1 MLKNLIN
8 MNKNIII
15 LEKVNNFILTIEP
28 FANYFRPKSFDEV
41 VGQEH
46 IFNKDNKIFLQA
58 IKNVET
64 VNIIF
69 YGPPGVGKT
78 TVAELIAKKSNKKI
92 FKLNCTTAKTIDVNK
107 IIKGVQKSGEKVLL
121 YLDEIQYFSRKQQ
134 QIILEFIE
142 NGKITLIASTTE
154 NPYFYI
160 YSGILSRSM
169 VFEFK
174 LLSKEA
180 IKKRLSF
187 IINKLQME
195 IDEEAID
202 LLTTASNGD
211 LRKAINF
218 LEFIYKSGEKK
229 VNFESCQQIIDKNNC
244 LCHKESDDFYDT
256 LSGLHKS
263 IRGSDVNAS
272 LFYLAKLLNNGNLIA
287 ACRRLLCVANEDIGL
302 ANPQVISLT
311 KAAVDS
317 ALMLGMPEA
326 RLPLSNIAILLASS
340 PKSNSA
346 LSIDKALEDVHKGKG
361 LIFPRIVQNLHYNGS
376 DDRSF
381 QNYKYPH
388 DYPNHYIYQQYL
400 PNDLKDIIYYKK
412 NDNKIENEYA
422 QYLKKIKG
430 DN

>member
-1 MLKNLIN
+1 MKA
-8 MNKNIII
+8 
-15 LEKVNNFILTIEP
+15 VFHEP
-28 FANYFRPKSFDEV
+28 FASYFRPKSFDEV

-46 IFNKDNKIFLQA
+46 IFSKENKIFLQA

-64 VNIIF
+64 VNMIF

-78 TVAELIAKKSNKKI
+78 TVAELIARRSNRKMV
-92 FKLNCTTAKTIDVNK
+92 KLNCTTAKTSDINKVIKDVR
-107 IIKGVQKSGEKVLL
+107 QSEEKVLL
-121 YLDEIQYFSRKQQ
+121 YLDEIQYFNRKQQ
-134 QIILEFIE
+134 QTILEFIE

-154 NPYFYI
+154 NPYFYV
-160 YSGILSRSM
+160 YNGILSRSM

-180 IKKRLSF
+180 IKKRLNF
-187 IINKLQME
+187 IISQLQME
-195 IDEEAID
+195 VDEEAVD
-202 LLTTASNGD
+202 FLSTVSNGD
-211 LRKAINF
+211 LRRAINF

-229 VNFESCQQIIDKNNC
+229 VDFESCRQIVDQNIS

-263 IRGSDVNAS
+263 IRGSDVDAS
-272 LFYLAKLLNNGNLIA
+272 LFYLAKLLNSGNLIS

-317 ALMLGMPEA
+317 ALMLGMPEG

-346 LSIDKALEDVHKGKG
+346 LAIDKALKDVRKGKG
-361 LIFPRIVQNLHYNGS
+361 LTFPRVVQNCHCNGS
-376 DDRSF
+376 DDQLL

-388 DYPNHYIYQQYL
+388 EYPNHYIYQQYL
-400 PNDLKDIIYYKK
+400 PDDLKDVIYYQK
-412 NDNKIENEYA
+412 NDNKIENEYSR
-422 QYLKKIKG
+422 YLEKIKG
-430 DN
+430 QRS